1 MSGWLSS
8 GLYGWPFV
16 ATAFGLAR
24 IVAPRSRPSS
34 SAVERLPY
42 TQVSLVRTR
51 HRASLKPQSMAG
63 VWVELQPRSGM

>member
-42 TQVSLVRTR
+42 TQDV
-51 HRASLKPQSMAG
+51 AG
-63 VWVELQPRSGM
+63 SNPAPGITQAPVTGWGLG